1 MTEIR
6 PETNSTIA
14 PESEANQFVPLDPNA
29 YNQAIQGHGADD
41 QPTDEAEDED
51 EVLEDDVEMS
61 LWDHLEE
68 LRMRLFYIVI
78 GWVVSTVTAFVFV
91 NKIVGVLEIPAGAI
105 KFVQLTPG
113 EYFFVSVKVAGYSG
127 LILSAPASLYQIMRF
142 VLPGLTR
149 KEKRLLIPI
158 ILGSA
163 VLFLV
168 GLYFSYIALIPAA
181 LKFFVSYGGDVVEQF
196 WSIEK
201 YFEFVLLL
209 AFSTGLAFQIP
220 VVQVL
225 LGLTGIVSS
234 QRMLSG
240 WRYVILGSLVA
251 AGILTPST
259 DPLTQSLLSGAIG
272 ALYFGGIGLV
282 KLLGK

>member
-6 PETNSTIA
+6 PETNSTVA
-14 PESEANQFVPLDPNA
+14 PESAANQFVPLDPNT
-29 YNQAIQGHGADD
+29 YNQAIQGYGTDA
-41 QPTDEAEDED
+41 PDEAPEATDDEAP
-51 EVLEDDVEMS
+51 ENDVEMS

-68 LRMRLFYIVI
+68 LRMRVFYVVI
-78 GWVVSTVTAFVFV
+78 GWVGCTILAFVFV

-149 KEKRLLIPI
+149 KEKRLLVPI
-158 ILGSA
+158 VLGSA

-168 GLYFSYIALIPAA
+168 GLYFAYIALIPAA

-220 VVQVL
+220 VIQVL

-240 WRYVILGSLVA
+240 WRYVIVGGLVA

-272 ALYFGGIGLV
+272 LLYFGGIGVV